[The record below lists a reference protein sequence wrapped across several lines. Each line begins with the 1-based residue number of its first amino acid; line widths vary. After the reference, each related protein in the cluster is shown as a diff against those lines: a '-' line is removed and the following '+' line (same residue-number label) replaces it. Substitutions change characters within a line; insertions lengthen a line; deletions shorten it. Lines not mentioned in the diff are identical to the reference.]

1 MSDLSSDLT
10 RFLSTTRGPFHYGIN
25 YIASPHTHADQ
36 EVREARLLAARV
48 VTGDLIEKG
57 VAAFS
62 PIVYSRAL
70 AESCDTAPVDGWYE
84 FDLNFLALAEGM
96 TILEL
101 PRVGI
106 QPGHPAGIG
115 FRQGEGHPS
124 RIAGLGRNPATPGG
138 GDHPGFGKGPGR
150 PANRL
155 VHRDTKDQP
164 PRLEGPGRCLDCRAI
179 EDLRR
184 DG

>member
-57 VAAFS
+57 IAAFS

-101 PRVGI
+101 PG
-106 QPGHPAGIG
+106 G
-115 FRQGEGHPS
+115 
-124 RIAGLGRNPATPGG
+124 NPAPASCWNWPLPRRGTSRSNCWVGEKSGRSWRRRPS
-138 GDHPGFGKGPGR
+138 GPWSR
-150 PANRL
+150 AWPAANRL
-155 VHRDTKDQP
+155 VQRDTKGQR
-164 PRLEGPGRCLDCRAI
+164 PRLEGPGRCLDCRVI

-184 DG
+184 DD

>member
-1 MSDLSSDLT
+1 MPGQRGRLKGR
-10 RFLSTTRGPFHYGIN
+10 RFEGAIVGPDRIPFDHQGAFHYGIN

-62 PIVYSRAL
+62 PIVYSRSL

-84 FDLNFLALAEGM
+84 FDLHFLALAEGM

-101 PRVGI
+101 PGWESSPGI
-106 QPGHPAGIG
+106 LLELAFAKARDIPVELLGW
-115 FRQGEGHPS
+115 GEIRPLLEEETI
-124 RIAGLGRNPATPGG
+124 RALEKGG
-138 GDHPGFGKGPGR
+138 GGR
-150 PANRL
+150 
-155 VHRDTKDQP
+155 
-164 PRLEGPGRCLDCRAI
+164 
-179 EDLRR
+179 
-184 DG
+184 

>member
-10 RFLSTTRGPFHYGIN
+10 NQGGIN
-25 YIASPHTHADQ
+25 YIDADQ
-36 EVREARLLAARV
+36 EVREARLWPRV

-84 FDLNFLALAEGM
+84 FDLHFLALAEGM

-101 PRVGI
+101 PGWESSPGI
-106 QPGHPAGIG
+106 LLELAFAKARDIPVELLGW
-115 FRQGEGHPS
+115 GEIRPLLEEETI
-124 RIAGLGRNPATPGG
+124 RALEQGLG
-138 GDHPGFGKGPGR
+138 GR
-150 PANRL
+150 
-155 VHRDTKDQP
+155 
-164 PRLEGPGRCLDCRAI
+164 
-179 EDLRR
+179 
-184 DG
+184 

>member
-1 MSDLSSDLT
+1 MSELSSDLT

-48 VTGDLIEKG
+48 VTSDLIEKG

-62 PIVYSRAL
+62 PIVYSRSL

-84 FDLNFLALAEGM
+84 FDLHFLALAEGM

-101 PRVGI
+101 PGWEASPGI
-106 QPGHPAGIG
+106 LLELAFAKARDIPVELLGWGDIRPLLEEETIRALEQ
-115 FRQGEGHPS
+115 
-124 RIAGLGRNPATPGG
+124 GLG
-138 GDHPGFGKGPGR
+138 GR
-150 PANRL
+150 
-155 VHRDTKDQP
+155 
-164 PRLEGPGRCLDCRAI
+164 
-179 EDLRR
+179 
-184 DG
+184 

>member
-1 MSDLSSDLT
+1 MPGQRSRLKGR
-10 RFLSTTRGPFHYGIN
+10 RFEGAIVGPDRIPFDHQGALPLRHHLHRITPY
-25 YIASPHTHADQ
+25 PCRQ

-70 AESCDTAPVDGWYE
+70 ANSCDTAPVDGWYE

-101 PRVGI
+101 PGWEASPGI
-106 QPGHPAGIG
+106 LLELAFAKARDIPVELLGW
-115 FRQGEGHPS
+115 GEIRPLLEEETI
-124 RIAGLGRNPATPGG
+124 RALEQGLG
-138 GDHPGFGKGPGR
+138 GR
-150 PANRL
+150 
-155 VHRDTKDQP
+155 
-164 PRLEGPGRCLDCRAI
+164 
-179 EDLRR
+179 
-184 DG
+184 

>member
-36 EVREARLLAARV
+36 EVRAARLLAARF

-57 VAAFS
+57 VVAFS
-62 PIVYSRAL
+62 PIVYSQAL
-70 AESCDTAPVDGWYE
+70 ANCCDTAPVDGWYE

-101 PRVGI
+101 PGWEASPGI
-106 QPGHPAGIG
+106 LLELAFAKARNIPVELLGW
-115 FRQGEGHPS
+115 GEIRPLLEEET
-124 RIAGLGRNPATPGG
+124 IQALEKGLSSP
-138 GDHPGFGKGPGR
+138 
-150 PANRL
+150 
-155 VHRDTKDQP
+155 
-164 PRLEGPGRCLDCRAI
+164 
-179 EDLRR
+179 
-184 DG
+184 